1 MADRPEPPRP
11 QPSTG
16 PPPTSAGPGSIPD
29 PGPVPL
35 PDLGHWP
42 GPVIGAVLCGGRS
55 RRFGSDKALARF
67 GSSTVGER
75 VVAALRQSGVDPVVA
90 IGGQIGDRLGIPT
103 VHDLRP
109 GDGPLGG
116 LATALLWARNGSVLM
131 VPCDVPLLSAAHI
144 GLLLASPVEPP
155 NAEDPEDP
163 EGAVGQIPVV
173 ATVEGKPKVSLAVWP
188 AADGRRLLR
197 LLDGGERRLR
207 AALDD
212 RRWRGVEVP
221 PAAVTDADT
230 PEELAELAKG
240 MD

>member
-1 MADRPEPPRP
+1 
-11 QPSTG
+11 
-16 PPPTSAGPGSIPD
+16 
-29 PGPVPL
+29 L

-75 VVAALRQSGVDPVVA
+75 VVAAIRESGVDPVVA

-103 VHDLRP
+103 VPDLRP

-144 GLLLASPVEPP
+144 GLLLASTPDPDGSDEHQD
-155 NAEDPEDP
+155 AERA
-163 EGAVGQIPVV
+163 GQQIPVV
-173 ATVEGKPKVSLAVWP
+173 ATVDGKPQVSLAVWP
-188 AADGRRLLR
+188 ATDGRRLLR

-212 RRWRGVEVP
+212 RPWRGIEVP

-230 PEELAELAKG
+230 PEELADLAKG
-240 MD
+240 VD

>member
-16 PPPTSAGPGSIPD
+16 PSPTSAGPGSISD

-75 VVAALRQSGVDPVVA
+75 VVAAIRQSGVDPVVA
-90 IGGQIGDRLGIPT
+90 IGGQIGDRLGLPT
-103 VHDLRP
+103 VPDLRP

-116 LATALLWARNGSVLM
+116 LATALLWARSGSVLL
-131 VPCDVPLLSAAHI
+131 VPCDLPLLTAAHV
-144 GLLLASPVEPP
+144 GLLLASPTEPGGSERTGP
-155 NAEDPEDP
+155 VDRH
-163 EGAVGQIPVV
+163 IPVV
-173 ATVEGKPKVSLAVWP
+173 ATVDGAPQISLGVWP

-197 LLDGGERRLR
+197 LLDSGERRLR
-207 AALDD
+207 AALDG

-221 PAAVTDADT
+221 RAAVTDADT

-240 MD
+240 VD